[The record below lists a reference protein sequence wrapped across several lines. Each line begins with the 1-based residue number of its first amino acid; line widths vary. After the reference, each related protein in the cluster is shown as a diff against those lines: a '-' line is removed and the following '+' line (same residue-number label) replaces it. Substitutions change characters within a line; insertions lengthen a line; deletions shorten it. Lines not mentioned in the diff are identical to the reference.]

1 MHLKGCH
8 FFFLFFAIWLIA
20 ELLVNPIGEFPL
32 NDDFGYSHN
41 VYFLVKEGRF
51 DFSDWQAMTLIVQIL
66 WGGLV
71 CKIFGFSFTALR
83 ISTVFLALMTTWTSF
98 RLFQKQTNSRWLAFG
113 TTLLFLFNP
122 FFFSLANTFMTDVP
136 FLAVFLP
143 GVYCF
148 IKVVEGRDEDFEI
161 KYWLWGVIF
170 SVLATLIRQ
179 PGLLLP
185 LAFGGAYFLQWA
197 RRVFVKRLLVASMP
211 FVISFIAMKLY
222 VLWYQTIRELPDEYG
237 QISQLFEPFFNGSLD
252 FKWIVRN
259 NEIFFHFGLF
269 ALPFTLFLLPMYWK
283 QASLRHKLIAF
294 VTTAFVC
301 CTFLWHWGF
310 LPMGNVFHNLGLGP
324 KTLYLPKLR
333 GQGGID
339 ILPYPKLGVDWWMT
353 LKCLGVGAALLA
365 VFEMVLAL
373 IKHYLQKS
381 WAVLFLFFLAL
392 SYYAFIIL
400 NPYYIDRYTLVLVP
414 LFLMILLPKSLPVY
428 SRAFLRNI
436 SFIVFAGILLFS
448 VGATHDYL
456 SWNRA
461 RWVAVDEALVNRGV
475 PPQNLLGGTEPE
487 GWFSRPEVHPKTATA
502 QTDTAK
508 YYITFMSE
516 TCGSEIEEAY
526 TFGRWLPP
534 GKGQVYLQKE
544 IPKDT
549 LQDFYCDVER
559 VDSSGQFLLTSDST
573 VQYKVKGLRT
583 TDFAHS
589 GQYSIHLN
597 EKNRFAFS
605 QTIKRVASCQ
615 KILLKAW
622 RKRPENTKPGWNRK
636 PSVFVCTADG
646 FYHADEQ
653 LLRRTSDGWEEIQFV
668 LHPQN
673 LPENLKKMKLYIW
686 NISGEDL
693 WLDDFSLQVL
703 TDRPPEK

>member
-1 MHLKGCH
+1 MHWKGRH
-8 FFFLFFAIWLIA
+8 FFLLLFAIWLLA

-41 VYFLVKEGRF
+41 VYFLVTEGRF

-83 ISTVFLALMTTWTSF
+83 ISTVFLALLTSWTAF
-98 RLFQKQTNSRWLAFG
+98 QLFQKQTKHRWLAFS
-113 TTLLFLFNP
+113 TTVLFLFNP

-148 IKVVEGRDEDFEI
+148 GKVLESGENSGVL
-161 KYWLWGVIF
+161 KYWVWGAVF

-185 LAFGGAYFLQWA
+185 LAFGAAYFIQQA
-197 RRVFVKRLLVASMP
+197 RGVKFKDILVAVLP
-211 FVISFIAMKLY
+211 FVISLVAMQLY
-222 VLWYQTIRELPDEYG
+222 VHWYQTIRELPDEYG
-237 QISQLFEPFFNGSLD
+237 QISQLFEPFFNGSLG

-269 ALPFTLFLLPMYWK
+269 ALPLTLLLLPSYWK
-283 QASLRHKLIAF
+283 QATRSHKLIAALA
-294 VTTAFVC
+294 TAIVG

-333 GQGGID
+333 GQGGLD
-339 ILPYPKLGVDWWMT
+339 ILPYPKLELEWWT
-353 LKCLGVGAALLA
+353 ALKCLGIGAALLS
-365 VFEMVLAL
+365 VFELALAL
-373 IKHYLQKS
+373 IRHWLQKS
-381 WAVLFLFFLAL
+381 WMVLFLFFLAG
-392 SYYAFIIL
+392 SYYVFIIL

-414 LFLMILLPKSLPVY
+414 LFLMILLPGNMPLPG
-428 SRAFLRNI
+428 SAILRSTTYI
-436 SFIVFAGILLFS
+436 LFAGILLFS

-461 RWVAVDEALVNRGV
+461 RWLAVDEALVNRGV
-475 PPQNLLGGTEPE
+475 LPQNLKGGTEPE
-487 GWFSRPEVHPKTATA
+487 GWFSRPEVHPVIE
-502 QTDTAK
+502 QTDTAH
-508 YYITFMSE
+508 YYITFMGQ
-516 TCGSEIEEAY
+516 TCGSTIEETY
-526 TFGRWLPP
+526 TFNRWLPP
-534 GKGQVYLQKE
+534 GKGQVFLQKE

-549 LQDFYCDVER
+549 LQYIYCNVEQ
-559 VDSSGQFLLTSDST
+559 VDRSGQYLLTTDST
-573 VQYKVKGLRT
+573 IQYKIKRLRT
-583 TDFAHS
+583 NDFAHS
-589 GQYSIHLN
+589 GKYSIHLN
-597 EKNRFAFS
+597 EKERYAFS
-605 QTIKRVASCQ
+605 QQIERVAPCQ
-615 KILLKAW
+615 KVILKAW
-622 RKRPENTKPGWNRK
+622 RKRSEQTKPGWNHK
-636 PSVFVCTADG
+636 PSVFVSSADG

-653 LLRRTSDGWEEIQFV
+653 LLRRTPDGWEEIQFV

-673 LPENLKKMKLYIW
+673 LPEELKKIKFYIW
-686 NISGEDL
+686 NISGEDI
-693 WLDDFSLQVL
+693 WLDDFSLLVL
-703 TDRPPEK
+703 TDKY